1 MLQHCHSKIL
11 AITYTYTHTKQH
23 HDTIKKNEK
32 ELCKLFCLL
41 LESLI
46 HIRHYQIPKSE
57 ILQNPKLSECQH
69 DTPKDLTLEH
79 FRFYFWMRDAP
90 LVKSMKML

>member
-23 HDTIKKNEK
+23 HDTIKKNKK

-41 LESLI
+41 LVSLI
-46 HIRHYQIPKSE
+46 HITDIIKFQN
-57 ILQNPKLSECQH
+57 LQYSKI
-69 DTPKDLTLEH
+69 
-79 FRFYFWMRDAP
+79 
-90 LVKSMKML
+90 

>member
-1 MLQHCHSKIL
+1 MLQHCHSKIP

-41 LESLI
+41 LVSLI
-46 HIRHYQIPKSE
+46 HITDIIKF
-57 ILQNPKLSECQH
+57 QNLRYSKI
-69 DTPKDLTLEH
+69 
-79 FRFYFWMRDAP
+79 
-90 LVKSMKML
+90 

>member
-41 LESLI
+41 LVSLT
-46 HIRHYQIPKSE
+46 HITDIIKFQNLQYSKICNFLSANM
-57 ILQNPKLSECQH
+57 ILQKI
-69 DTPKDLTLEH
+69 
-79 FRFYFWMRDAP
+79 
-90 LVKSMKML
+90 